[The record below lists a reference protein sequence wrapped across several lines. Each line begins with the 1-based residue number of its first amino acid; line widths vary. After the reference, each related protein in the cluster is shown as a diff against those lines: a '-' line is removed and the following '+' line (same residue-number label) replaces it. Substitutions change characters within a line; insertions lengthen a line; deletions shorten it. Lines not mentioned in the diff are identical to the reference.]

1 MELIMLKITNWKD
14 LPTLPISPSLLSQ
27 LNQHLLAPFH
37 DENEAQSTWTEL
49 KCELWMIT
57 SLSDVSRVGV
67 DGNSVTKHDR
77 DLLSFAI
84 ENIEFEDEL
93 NQVTLLTLTIMSD
106 SGQGLYL
113 LMPKPLKVELLELLT
128 PTGLTRG

>member
-14 LPTLPISPSLLSQ
+14 LPTLPIAPSLLSQ
-27 LNQHLLAPFH
+27 LKQHLLAPFH

-67 DGNSVTKHDR
+67 DGNCVTKHDR

-93 NQVTLLTLTIMSD
+93 NHVTLLTLTIMSD
-106 SGQGLYL
+106 SGQGLFL
-113 LMPKPLKVELLELLT
+113 LIPKPLKIELLELLT
-128 PTGLTRG
+128 PNGLTRG